1 MGVSVTG
8 WFFPA
13 SAGRTLKGR
22 GSNSAAFCIVFS
34 APRISRESLDD
45 IASRVRWIITEPSRI
60 DWSYQPL
67 FQRQSQ
73 CCIKPMQKKPFQ
85 RWSEWLGCGHAI
97 ELAGRAGSIA
107 GLGCPPQAMLM
118 QRLKD
123 WRRCSSRR
131 TRHAAMLTPA
141 LMHLFPARFHS
152 GEALLKCRADRGL
165 LLVVQ
170 RVIEVQPRGA
180 RLVAQLG
187 ILLLDF
193 LMRRV
198 HGVQIENGLLLH

>member
-67 FQRQSQ
+67 FQRQTQ

-85 RWSEWLGCGHAI
+85 RWSERLGCGHAI
-97 ELAGRAGSIA
+97 ELAGRAGPIA

-123 WRRCSSRR
+123 LRPILQQAHPAFRDADPSAHASFPGALPFWRS
-131 TRHAAMLTPA
+131 AA
-141 LMHLFPARFHS
+141 
-152 GEALLKCRADRGL
+152 
-165 LLVVQ
+165 
-170 RVIEVQPRGA
+170 
-180 RLVAQLG
+180 
-187 ILLLDF
+187 
-193 LMRRV
+193 
-198 HGVQIENGLLLH
+198 

>member
-67 FQRQSQ
+67 FQRQTQ
-73 CCIKPMQKKPFQ
+73 CCIKPMHKS
-85 RWSEWLGCGHAI
+85 RSNVGRNG
-97 ELAGRAGSIA
+97 LAV
-107 GLGCPPQAMLM
+107 AMRLNWRGAPV
-118 QRLKD
+118 QSPASGARLKQCSCNGS
-123 WRRCSSRR
+123 RIGGRCSRRR

-141 LMHLFPARFHS
+141 LMHLFQARFHS

-180 RLVAQLG
+180 CLVAQLG